1 MSSSERDDLLRQID
15 AAIAR
20 IDKSQPASP
29 AGDGP
34 SEGEQEAA
42 SDPAAE
48 EKQALSRWRWGFRNL
63 GGTTT

>member
-20 IDKSQPASP
+20 IDKSRPAS
-29 AGDGP
+29 AGDGRGA
-34 SEGEQEAA
+34 GEQEAP
-42 SDPAAE
+42 SDPADE

>member
-20 IDKSQPASP
+20 IDKGQR
-29 AGDGP
+29 AGNGP
-34 SEGEQEAA
+34 SEGEKEAA

-63 GGTTT
+63 GGTTS